1 MSLFLVGEVWPP
13 QTPSSSSANS
23 VDYRTTSA
31 SPWVFKSEGL
41 NPSLVPSN
49 TAIRQ
54 STASARRRQRDIAH
68 TNSSISPVPPDYG
81 DVDRPHYGEETDS
94 SDGEAVA
101 NGKAH
106 VRQGSEGY
114 EVRSQDREEMLRRYL
129 EELGEKPGRYKRY
142 IPQPDDDGE
151 EDTEDDLPLSH
162 IAVRSF
168 ADDANAN
175 VGGGQI

>member
-1 MSLFLVGEVWPP
+1 
-13 QTPSSSSANS
+13 
-23 VDYRTTSA
+23 
-31 SPWVFKSEGL
+31 L

-54 STASARRRQRDIAH
+54 STASARRRQRDVAH
-68 TNSSISPVPPDYG
+68 TNSSISPVPPYHPDYG
-81 DVDRPHYGEETDS
+81 DVDRPHYDEETDS

-101 NGKAH
+101 NGKVH

-129 EELGEKPGRYKRY
+129 EDLGEKPGRYKRY
-142 IPQPDDDGE
+142 IPQPDDNGE
-151 EDTEDDLPLSH
+151 EDTEDDLPLSY
-162 IAVRSF
+162 IAATASSF

-175 VGGGQI
+175 VEGGQTNSLADL

>member
-1 MSLFLVGEVWPP
+1 MSLFSVGEVWPP
-13 QTPSSSSANS
+13 QSPSSSSANS
-23 VDYRTTSA
+23 VDCRTTSA
-31 SPWVFKSEGL
+31 SPWVFKSDGL

-54 STASARRRQRDIAH
+54 STASARHRQRDIAH

-81 DVDRPHYGEETDS
+81 EETDS
-94 SDGEAVA
+94 SDGEAVV
-101 NGKAH
+101 NGKIH

-151 EDTEDDLPLSH
+151 EDTEDDLPLSYM
-162 IAVRSF
+162 AARSF

-175 VGGGQI
+175 VVGSQTNSLAGL